1 MKKSI
6 IIVIGSF
13 LLVILTTI
21 GSFILGGTYATTN
34 YQNQVKAY
42 HNYYQKTEILLDS
55 VYSQNE
61 DYFRDVLMETDTYF
75 NYEES
80 RDNLTDM
87 NIEIANYKNNK

>member
-6 IIVIGSF
+6 IIAIGSF
-13 LLVILTTI
+13 LL
-21 GSFILGGTYATTN
+21 GGTIATIY
-34 YQNQVKAY
+34 YQNQVEAY

-61 DYFRDVLMETDTYF
+61 DYFLDVLMETDTYF

-80 RDNLTDM
+80 RDNLTDK
-87 NIEIANYKNNK
+87 NLEIANYKKH

>member
-6 IIVIGSF
+6 IIAIGSF
-13 LLVILTTI
+13 LL
-21 GSFILGGTYATTN
+21 GGTIATIY
-34 YQNQVKAY
+34 YQNKVEAY

-61 DYFRDVLMETDTYF
+61 DYFLDVLMETDTYF

-80 RDNLTDM
+80 RDNLTDK
-87 NIEIANYKNNK
+87 NLEIANYKNNK

>member
-6 IIVIGSF
+6 IIAIGSF
-13 LLVILTTI
+13 LL
-21 GSFILGGTYATTN
+21 GGTIATI
-34 YQNQVKAY
+34 YFQNQVEAY

-61 DYFRDVLMETDTYF
+61 DYFLDVLMETNTYF

-80 RDNLTDM
+80 RDILINKNL
-87 NIEIANYKNNK
+87 EISNYKNNK

>member
-6 IIVIGSF
+6 IIAIGSF
-13 LLVILTTI
+13 LL
-21 GSFILGGTYATTN
+21 GGTIATI
-34 YQNQVKAY
+34 YFQNQVKAY

-61 DYFRDVLMETDTYF
+61 DYFLDVLMETDTYY

-80 RDNLTDM
+80 KDILINKNL
-87 NIEIANYKNNK
+87 EIANYKNNK

>member
-1 MKKSI
+1 MKKLI
-6 IIVIGSF
+6 LTFLISF
-13 LLVILTTI
+13 LLWGTI
-21 GSFILGGTYATTN
+21 ATICF
-34 YQNQVKAY
+34 QNQVKAY

-80 RDNLTDM
+80 RDNLIDR
-87 NIEIANYKNNK
+87 NLEIANYKNNR

>member
-1 MKKSI
+1 MKNI
-6 IIVIGSF
+6 ILTAICSF
-13 LLVILTTI
+13 LLWGTI
-21 GSFILGGTYATTN
+21 ATICF
-34 YQNQVKAY
+34 QNQVKAY

-80 RDNLTDM
+80 RDNLTDR
-87 NIEIANYKNNK
+87 NLEIPNYKNNR